1 MKKKITLKAMLW
13 AITSVLT
20 WWYLPQ
26 VVPVF
31 DGAGLI
37 VVSGLAGFI
46 VHALTNVPLDN
57 AFDGQPNRGSH

>member
-1 MKKKITLKAMLW
+1 MKKKIALKAVLW
-13 AITSVLT
+13 LTTSVLA

-31 DGAGLI
+31 HGAGLI

-57 AFDGQPNRGSH
+57 AFAGHINRGSH